1 MDLNQ
6 AGSGSLTGH
15 FQDGHQGTPYRVASS
30 NGTAM
35 SEDPSMPGG
44 FSIQSVLQDQK
55 PSNNGMS
62 SGDYS
67 RMLPGGQMLP
77 DQNGSDSQS
86 YNQARYMRYLGD
98 LAV

>member
-1 MDLNQ
+1 VDLNQ
-6 AGSGSLTGH
+6 AGTGNLTGH

-35 SEDPSMPGG
+35 SNDPSMPGG
-44 FSIQSVLQDQK
+44 FSIQSVLQSNQ
-55 PSNNGMS
+55 PSSNGMS
-62 SGDYS
+62 GQDYS

-77 DQNGSDSQS
+77 DQNGSDPKS
-86 YNQARYMRYLGD
+86 YTAAKYMRYLGD